1 VAKFFDVVLCLISN
15 LMRATKNVVNLK
27 IRTGTNLAKFSE
39 IKLLGTP
46 GTPGTPGTVD
56 RAHYKN

>member
-1 VAKFFDVVLCLISN
+1 
-15 LMRATKNVVNLK
+15 MRATKNVVNLK

-46 GTPGTPGTVD
+46 GTPGTPGTVGLVGPEL
-56 RAHYKN
+56 YLGGPSSYQVY